1 MMIIIIIIITIASIL
16 RFRFEK
22 SFGVRVRIV
31 KQKSIVNVDHII
43 NYNKTTKSFRFRS
56 WHFCFQKVIIIL
68 KKNII
73 HY

>member
-1 MMIIIIIIITIASIL
+1 MIITITIASIL

-43 NYNKTTKSFRFRS
+43 TTKQQN
-56 WHFCFQKVIIIL
+56 HFDFAVGIFVS
-68 KKNII
+68 KKLLL
-73 HY
+73 Y